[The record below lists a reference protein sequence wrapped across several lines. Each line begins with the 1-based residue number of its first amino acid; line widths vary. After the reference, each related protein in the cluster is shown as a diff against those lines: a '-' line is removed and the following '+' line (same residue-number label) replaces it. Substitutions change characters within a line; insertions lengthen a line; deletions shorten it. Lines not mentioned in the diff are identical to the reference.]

1 MKRQYKWIAFL
12 IAFILMFALGVEITP
27 LSERAIVAGLALDY
41 ENGKYLV
48 SCQILLPSSDDSKSS
63 GLIVSSAE
71 GATIGEALER
81 ISTESSM
88 LIAMSHCNLVLL
100 GENIIKDRAY
110 TSLDYMIRN
119 AYLSENALL
128 LTTEGLAKDILS
140 SKTAYSDMTSFYIQR
155 ELMVYGNYR
164 EAVRRNIKEFLA
176 CYYNENSANWLTKV
190 SKKEAEKPQT
200 GGSSQ
205 SSSSTGGSSQVEDKV
220 YVFDFSR
227 CAVIQGNDFV
237 FEGDAN
243 VISGINF
250 VNEKLDKGDIVVTD
264 GEVSYCFFIIKSEGK
279 LVFNP
284 DSYLA
289 TAKIK
294 LDLILKE
301 VIAPSGVDYSVI
313 DVEPTAEVE
322 QLVKDYVGGTITTAF
337 ESCKTKNV
345 DIFNLYGGFYAKEG
359 KKWLERKTNYLQK
372 SKIATEVEIKY
383 Y

>member
-41 ENGKYLV
+41 ENGEYLV

-63 GLIVSSAE
+63 GIVVSSAS

-81 ISTESSM
+81 VSAESSM

-100 GENIIKDRAY
+100 GEGIIKDKAY

-128 LTTEGLAKDILS
+128 LTTEGLAKDVLS
-140 SKTAYSDMTSFYIQR
+140 AKTAYSDMTSFYIQR

-164 EAVRRNIKEFLA
+164 EAVRRNIKEYLA
-176 CYYNENSANWLTKV
+176 SYYTHNSANWLTKV
-190 SKKEAEKPQT
+190 SKIEAEKPQL
-200 GGSSQ
+200 GGSSE
-205 SSSSTGGSSQVEDKV
+205 SSGSTGGGSQEEDKV
-220 YVFDFSR
+220 YVFDFTK
-227 CAVIQGNDFV
+227 CAVIQGNSFV
-237 FEGDAN
+237 FEGDSE

-250 VNEKLDKGDIVVTD
+250 VNEKLDKGDVVVSD
-264 GEVSYCFFIIKSEGK
+264 GEISYCFYIISSKGK
-279 LVFNP
+279 LTFDP
-284 DSYLA
+284 KEYTA

-294 LDLILKE
+294 LDLVLKE
-301 VIAPSGVDYSVI
+301 VVAPTSVEYSVP
-313 DVEPTAEVE
+313 DVEPSENVE
-322 QLVKDYVGGTITTAF
+322 RLVKEYVSRAVTTAF
-337 ESCKTKNV
+337 NECKAKNV
-345 DIFNLYGGFYAKEG
+345 DIFNLYGGFYGKEG
-359 KKWLERKTNYLQK
+359 KRWLSHSENYLEK
-372 SKIATEVEIKY
+372 STMQTDIEIKY